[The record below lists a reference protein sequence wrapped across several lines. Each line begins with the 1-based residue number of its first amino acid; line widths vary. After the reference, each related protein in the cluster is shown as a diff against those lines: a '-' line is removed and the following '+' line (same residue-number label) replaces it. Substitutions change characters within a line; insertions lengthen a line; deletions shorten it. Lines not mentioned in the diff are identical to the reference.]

1 MKASDRERVLGAVL
15 GKALRSLD
23 KGRALVPTLVTFK

>member
-1 MKASDRERVLGAVL
+1 MKALDREHAFGAAL

-23 KGRALVPTLVTFK
+23 KGRALVPILVTPE